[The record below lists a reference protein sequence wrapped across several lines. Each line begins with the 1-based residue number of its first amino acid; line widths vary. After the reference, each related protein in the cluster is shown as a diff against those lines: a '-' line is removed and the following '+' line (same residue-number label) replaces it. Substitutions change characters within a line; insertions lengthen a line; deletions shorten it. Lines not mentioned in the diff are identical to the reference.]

1 MPDEDFTSIEAALQV
16 VEKFASRLTVGDA
29 EGHVRRSVD
38 ELCAAVTKRLCS
50 RTDNAANNLTRR
62 WVEGQFQNWGSD
74 LMSFSR
80 PELRFNF
87 GEQVHFQL
95 PRPVA
100 LIASRGEAV
109 KELAGLA
116 SVNLA
121 QGIVL
126 SGHAAA
132 SIDRRLKLG
141 IPIRNRA
148 LLILR

>member
-1 MPDEDFTSIEAALQV
+1 M
-16 VEKFASRLTVGDA
+16 
-29 EGHVRRSVD
+29 
-38 ELCAAVTKRLCS
+38 
-50 RTDNAANNLTRR
+50 
-62 WVEGQFQNWGSD
+62 GQFQNLPRC

-109 KELAGLA
+109 KELAGPA
-116 SVNLA
+116 SVNFA

-126 SGHAAA
+126 SGRAAA
-132 SIDRRLKLG
+132 SMDRRLKLG
-141 IPIRNRA
+141 IQIRNRA
-148 LLILR
+148 LLIRC